1 MFSKALPT
9 VSVSGV
15 NIPSIGYGTM
25 LFPEPEKAVTLI
37 SEAIKSG
44 YRHIDT
50 ARKYGSERWVGEALR
65 FTGIGRE
72 NIWITTKVTEEN
84 AKADDF
90 ARSVDKSLQTMQL
103 NYVDLLLIHWPQ
115 PKIPLSETIGA
126 LIKAKQDGL
135 TKNIGI
141 SNFTVDLIHKA
152 AQISSEQLFTNQ
164 VEYHP
169 YINQDKVIQACK
181 NYGISV
187 TCHVPLARGVV
198 LKDPEIIKIAKSH
211 QKSPAQVTL
220 KWLIQQENIIAVP
233 RALSVDQIK
242 ENISLADFSLSD
254 EQMDTMSKLRSK
266 NLRIVD
272 PEVRRPVWDLP

>member
-1 MFSKALPT
+1 MFPSALPA

-50 ARKYGSERWVGEALR
+50 ARKYGSEQWVGEALR
-65 FTGIGRE
+65 STDVGRE

-90 ARSVDKSLQTMQL
+90 ARSVEKSLETMQV

-115 PKIPLSETIGA
+115 PKVPLSETIGA
-126 LIKAKQDGL
+126 LIKAKRHGL
-135 TKNIGI
+135 AKNIGI
-141 SNFTVDLIHKA
+141 SNFTVELIHKA

-169 YINQDKVIQACK
+169 YINQDKVIQTCR

-198 LKDPEIIKIAKSH
+198 LEDPEIIKIAQIH

-233 RALSVDQIK
+233 RALSIEQIK
-242 ENISLADFSLSD
+242 ENIDLADFSLSN
-254 EQMDTMSKLRSK
+254 EQMGRISRLRSR
-266 NLRIVD
+266 NLRVVD
-272 PEVRRPVWDLP
+272 PEVRRPIWDLP